1 MTMLE
6 KVARAICLANT
17 QGDEMWQ
24 AFVPEARAA
33 LEAAMTDTPDDII
46 ATFGVNPFEIVN
58 RHRAHWIV
66 EKPDEDEIQYNVEP
80 GWLAIRARDGAGNP
94 ISVEATRRPNFM
106 ATYEDDFDSTYR
118 YYYFAPLPPTS
129 AENARVAQE
138 PVGWQYRYKYE
149 GGEEWGSWI
158 NQRREDADLLLAHGV
173 LTAEERRP
181 IYTQDQLDAA
191 VQAERERCAAA
202 CEKQAEVFLSPEYS
216 TGQPLASFQE
226 RFACERCAAAIR
238 EGE

>member
-1 MTMLE
+1 
-6 KVARAICLANT
+6 
-17 QGDEMWQ
+17 
-24 AFVPEARAA
+24 
-33 LEAAMTDTPDDII
+33 MTDTPDDII

-138 PVGWQYRYKYE
+138 PVAWAE
-149 GGEEWGSWI
+149 
-158 NQRREDADLLLAHGV
+158 RRELDRVKPGAARGCLPAKTPLIGDGWNFNVPLF
-173 LTAEERRP
+173 
-181 IYTQDQLDAA
+181 TQDQLDAA
-191 VQAERERCAAA
+191 VRAERERCARIADG
-202 CEKQAEVFLSPEYS
+202 EAERHRLNYRAGRLVLDLYYETSA
-216 TGQPLASFQE
+216 LNV
-226 RFACERCAAAIR
+226 AAAIR